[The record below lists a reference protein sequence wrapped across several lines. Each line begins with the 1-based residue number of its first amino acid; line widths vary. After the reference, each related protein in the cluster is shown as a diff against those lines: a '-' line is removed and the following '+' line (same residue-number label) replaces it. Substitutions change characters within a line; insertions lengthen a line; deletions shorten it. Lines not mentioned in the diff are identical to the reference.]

1 MNAALLDENGDPI
14 AAVSITS
21 DAIHS
26 VVGIMQPN
34 SLSSLKLYC
43 ISRDI
48 SVIRVAMQSRIR
60 STNICTDQ
68 MVMFGFRMMWR
79 AAQEWVV
86 TPMVGEMDAN
96 LAHDAWQGYRIMG
109 EQSSLHRQKP

>member
-14 AAVSITS
+14 TAVSITS

-26 VVGIMQPN
+26 VAGIMQPN

-48 SVIRVAMQSRIR
+48 SVIRVATQSKMRLKFLCVNEGVPIFVQIR
-60 STNICTDQ
+60 
-68 MVMFGFRMMWR
+68 
-79 AAQEWVV
+79 
-86 TPMVGEMDAN
+86 
-96 LAHDAWQGYRIMG
+96 
-109 EQSSLHRQKP
+109 